1 MRRRYHVRAPG
12 VLYLLLV
19 LAVGFVA
26 ANRPGNLLVWVFA
39 AMLSGVLLSG
49 ILSGWP
55 LMKLRV
61 RRRVPATTV
70 AGEPLVLRY
79 EVSQGSRAWP
89 AFAVSVREL
98 SVRPTG
104 AAPMPA
110 PAFVRHVGPRETVV
124 AEAVAWPARRG
135 ALRFGPFRA
144 ETAFPFGLLG
154 KSVRFDD
161 DASCLV
167 LPRARPLRPGVLRE
181 LAGEGRTGTASRPRI
196 GPGSDF
202 LGLREYRPGDSI
214 RSVAWRRSS
223 AGGELAVIERSVDA
237 PPRVGV
243 VLDLR
248 RPTDDL
254 RVDGDRSSA
263 RELEEDAIVL
273 AASLLQAAASEG
285 METSL
290 TVLGLPGPV
299 AGARA
304 GRRQLER
311 ELCALA
317 ALDLDAPRDASAA
330 HAESG
335 ARSSVIV
342 VHVDRADLS
351 VGGPASVHLV
361 AGQLRSMAAD
371 AVEGAR

>member
-55 LMKLRV
+55 LMRLRV
-61 RRRVPATTV
+61 RRRVPATGV

-79 EVSQGSRAWP
+79 EVSQGSRAWS

-98 SVRPTG
+98 RVGPHD
-104 AAPMPA
+104 AVPA

-124 AEAVAWPARRG
+124 AESVAWPARRG

-144 ETAFPFGLLG
+144 ETAFPFGLIG

-161 DASCLV
+161 EAECLV
-167 LPRARPLRPGVLRE
+167 LPRARALRPGVLRE
-181 LAGEGRTGTASRPRI
+181 LAGEGRTGAASRPRT

-223 AGGELAVIERSVDA
+223 AGGGLAVIERSMDA

-248 RPTDDL
+248 RPTGAL
-254 RVDGDRSSA
+254 RVEGGPSRA

-290 TVLGLPGPV
+290 AVLGLPGPA

-317 ALDLDAPRDASAA
+317 ALDLDAPRDASATA
-330 HAESG
+330 AELG
-335 ARSSVIV
+335 ARTSVIV

-361 AGQLRSMAAD
+361 AGQLRAMSAD
-371 AVEGAR
+371 SEDGAR

>member
-61 RRRVPATTV
+61 RRRVPSTAV

-98 SVRPTG
+98 RVAPLG
-104 AAPMPA
+104 AAPVPA

-124 AEAVAWPARRG
+124 AESVAWPARRG
-135 ALRFGPFRA
+135 ALRFGTFRA

-202 LGLREYRPGDSI
+202 LGLREYRPGDSV
-214 RSVAWRRSS
+214 RSVAWRRST
-223 AGGELAVIERSVDA
+223 AGGDLTVIERSVDA

-243 VLDLR
+243 VLDLQR
-248 RPTDDL
+248 ATEAL
-254 RVDGDRSSA
+254 RVEGGPARA

-290 TVLGLPGPV
+290 AVLGLPGPA
-299 AGARA
+299 AGAHA

-317 ALDLDAPRDASAA
+317 ALDLDAPRDAEIAFA
-330 HAESG
+330 DPG

-342 VHVDRADLS
+342 VHVDRADLA
-351 VGGPASVHLV
+351 VGGPTAVHLA
-361 AGQLRSMAAD
+361 AGQLRSMTVDAA
-371 AVEGAR
+371 EGAR

>member
-55 LMKLRV
+55 LMRLRV
-61 RRRVPATTV
+61 RRRVPATGV

-79 EVSQGSRAWP
+79 EVSQGSRAWS

-98 SVRPTG
+98 RVGPHD
-104 AAPMPA
+104 AVPA

-124 AEAVAWPARRG
+124 AESVAWPARRG

-144 ETAFPFGLLG
+144 ETAFPFGLIG

-161 DASCLV
+161 EAECLV
-167 LPRARPLRPGVLRE
+167 LPRARALRPGVLRE
-181 LAGEGRTGTASRPRI
+181 LAGEGRTGAASRPRT

-223 AGGELAVIERSVDA
+223 AGGGLAVIERSMDA

-248 RPTDDL
+248 RPTGAL
-254 RVDGDRSSA
+254 RVEGGASRA

-290 TVLGLPGPV
+290 AVLGLPGPA

-317 ALDLDAPRDASAA
+317 ALDLDAPRDASATA
-330 HAESG
+330 AELG
-335 ARSSVIV
+335 ARTSVIV

-361 AGQLRSMAAD
+361 AGQLRAMSAD
-371 AVEGAR
+371 FGDGAR

>member
-12 VLYLLLV
+12 LLYLLLV
-19 LAVGFVA
+19 LAVGFIA

-55 LMKLRV
+55 LMRLEA
-61 RRRVPATTV
+61 RRRVPATST

-89 AFAVSVREL
+89 AFAVRLVEALPR
-98 SVRPTG
+98 G
-104 AAPMPA
+104 AGVPVA

-124 AEAVAWPARRG
+124 AEAVAWPSSRG
-135 ALRFGPFRA
+135 VLAFGAFRA
-144 ETAFPFGLLG
+144 ETSFPFGLLG
-154 KSVRFDD
+154 KSVRYDGP
-161 DASCLV
+161 ASCLV
-167 LPRARPLRPGVLRE
+167 LPRTLPLRSGVLRE
-181 LAGEGRTGTASRPRI
+181 LAGDGRTGTVSRPRI

-202 LGLREYRPGDSI
+202 LGLREYRPGDSV
-214 RSVAWRRSS
+214 RSVAWRRST
-223 AGGELAVIERSVDA
+223 AAGELAVIERSVDA
-237 PPRVGV
+237 PPRLGV

-248 RPTDDL
+248 RPTAEL
-254 RVDGDRSSA
+254 RVEGGLARA

-273 AASLLQAAASEG
+273 AASLLRAAVEAG

-290 TVLGLPGPV
+290 TVLGLPGPA

-317 ALDLDAPRDASAA
+317 ALDLDAPREA
-330 HAESG
+330 G
-335 ARSSVIV
+335 AGLPGIDGRSSVIV

-351 VGGPASVHLV
+351 VGGPSSVHV
-361 AGQLRSMAAD
+361 GASQLASLTAPAQG
-371 AVEGAR
+371 GAR